1 MFDNLVRYLY
11 IIPAALI
18 AVVLHELGHAFV
30 SYKLGDP
37 TPKSEGR
44 LTLNPLKHL
53 DVVGIICLIFF
64 GFGWA
69 KPVSIDSSYYKNKKL
84 GITLVG
90 LAGPLVNFILAILSF
105 TFIGIIYIVE
115 IKLGSNVFLSI
126 LNTFFI
132 YLAIINIGLG
142 VFNLIPIPPLDGS
155 KVIGGILPDKA
166 YNEYM
171 LYQAYGMY
179 FMIGFMIFL
188 FILDSFGLESPI
200 GFVIDKI
207 FYFFYDLVLKVV
219 YMII

>member
-1 MFDNLVRYLY
+1 MFDNLIRYLY

-53 DVVGIICLIFF
+53 DMVGIICLIFF

-69 KPVSIDSSYYKNKKL
+69 KPVSIDSSYYKNTKL

-105 TFIGIIYIVE
+105 TFIGVIYIVE

-171 LYQAYGMY
+171 RYQAYGMY

>member
-53 DVVGIICLIFF
+53 DMVGIICLIFF

-69 KPVSIDSSYYKNKKL
+69 KPVSIDSSYYKNTKL

-105 TFIGIIYIVE
+105 TFIGVIYIAE

-171 LYQAYGMY
+171 RYQAYGMY

>member
-53 DVVGIICLIFF
+53 DMVGIICLIFF

-105 TFIGIIYIVE
+105 TFIGVIYIVE

-171 LYQAYGMY
+171 RYQAYGMY

>member
-53 DVVGIICLIFF
+53 DIVGIICLIFF

-90 LAGPLVNFILAILSF
+90 LAGPLVNFMLALLSF
-105 TFIGIIYIVE
+105 IFIGVTYIVAT
-115 IKLGSNVFLSI
+115 KLGSNAFLSI
-126 LNTFFI
+126 LGTFFM

-171 LYQAYGMY
+171 RYQAYGMY
-179 FMIGFMIFL
+179 FMIGFMVFL

-200 GFVIDKI
+200 AFVIDKI

-219 YMII
+219 HMVI

>member
-53 DVVGIICLIFF
+53 DMVGIICLIFF

-105 TFIGIIYIVE
+105 TFIGVIYIAE

-171 LYQAYGMY
+171 RYQAYGMY

>member
-1 MFDNLVRYLY
+1 MFDNLVRYIY

-53 DVVGIICLIFF
+53 DIVGIICLIFF

-90 LAGPLVNFILAILSF
+90 LAGPLVNFILALLSF
-105 TFIGIIYIVE
+105 IFIGVTYIVAT
-115 IKLGSNVFLSI
+115 KLGSNTFLSI
-126 LNTFFI
+126 LSTFFM

-171 LYQAYGMY
+171 RYQAYGMY

-188 FILDSFGLESPI
+188 FILDAFGLESPI
-200 GFVIDKI
+200 AFVIDKI

-219 YMII
+219 YMIV

>member
-1 MFDNLVRYLY
+1 MFDNLVRYIY

-53 DVVGIICLIFF
+53 DIVGIICLIFF

-90 LAGPLVNFILAILSF
+90 LAGPLVNFILALLSF
-105 TFIGIIYIVE
+105 IFIGVTYIVAT
-115 IKLGSNVFLSI
+115 KLGSNTFLSI

-171 LYQAYGMY
+171 RYQAYGMY